1 MAKTS
6 PAVQDSPLATTRTR
20 WPLALLAAGALIVLL
35 LVPHGRFWLLA
46 PLLLIGP
53 GYLIERA
60 WAVALPPLVRPAVW
74 VGASIAAITLVYLW
88 FTTAGL
94 RVTPTLINL
103 GALGIGLGLLW
114 SWRGLRTRPTL
125 ASLGLP
131 ANLALLFGLVLL
143 LAGWSRVQ
151 HIAGLQF
158 PPWVDSVHHALIIR
172 VVGESGQV
180 PYSLR
185 PYLPVDRFVYHWGYH
200 ALAATVMH
208 ASGLDLPTTMLW
220 LGQLLGLLQVIT
232 LAGAAAA
239 LCQATAITAG
249 SMTSPVSS
257 V

>member
-1 MAKTS
+1 
-6 PAVQDSPLATTRTR
+6 
-20 WPLALLAAGALIVLL
+20 LLAAGALIVLL

-103 GALGIGLGLLW
+103 AALGIGLGLLW

-131 ANLALLFGLVLL
+131 ANLALLFGLVVL
-143 LAGWSRVQ
+143 LAAWSRVQ

-158 PPWVDSVHHALIIR
+158 PPWVDSVHHALITR
-172 VVGESGQV
+172 VVGETGHT
-180 PYSLR
+180 R
-185 PYLPVDRFVYHWGYH
+185 C
-200 ALAATVMH
+200 A
-208 ASGLDLPTTMLW
+208 PTCQST
-220 LGQLLGLLQVIT
+220 
-232 LAGAAAA
+232 A
-239 LCQATAITAG
+239 LCTTGATTPWPPRSCTPPGWTCRPPCSG
-249 SMTSPVSS
+249 SANCSASS
-257 V
+257 R